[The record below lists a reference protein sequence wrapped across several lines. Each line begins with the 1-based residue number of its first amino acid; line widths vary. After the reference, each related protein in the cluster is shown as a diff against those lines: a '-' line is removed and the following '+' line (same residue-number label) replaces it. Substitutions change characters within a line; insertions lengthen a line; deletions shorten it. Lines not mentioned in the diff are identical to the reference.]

1 MLAYNYPL
9 LGAMWSI
16 VVLGML
22 VILLYLL
29 FRVFADIFR
38 SPDMGGFAKVLWMI
52 FIIVVPF
59 IGVVA
64 YVGFRGYAMS
74 QRDLKE
80 ARERRVRRDG
90 GGPPSSTSWYDL

>member
-9 LGAMWSI
+9 IGAMWTI
-16 VVLGML
+16 VVFGML

-38 SPDMGGFAKVLWMI
+38 SPDLGVVAKVLWMV

-59 IGVVA
+59 IGVISYLAV
-64 YVGFRGYAMS
+64 RSYAMS
-74 QRDLKE
+74 QRDLRE
-80 ARERRVRRDG
+80 ARARRVRKDAA
-90 GGPPSSTSWYDL
+90 GGPTSTSWYDL

>member
-38 SPDMGGFAKVLWMI
+38 SPDMGGFAKVPRMI

-80 ARERRVRRDG
+80 AR
-90 GGPPSSTSWYDL
+90 